1 MQTIKRAAVI
11 LLVLTLV
18 LSCFSPVIAVSAS
31 SETGPASTSP
41 AANPNT
47 SGGETSETTA
57 DGTTPTTA
65 VTEETEPTQAP
76 QETTPVIETTAPLVT
91 TVPTEA
97 TAPEENTEVTNVTE
111 VTEATEVYERETTT
125 LTGHLDSKDADISV
139 LLLDQMVAEGTVLN
153 VQEATLDN
161 ETMKTVMSKLNLQ
174 VLLDYLAFDMGVA
187 DTSVSGK
194 LSVTVTFPS
203 PSIRALDS
211 GSVYLAEIKSDGS
224 IHLVGNADTVVNN
237 DRKIEKISFT
247 TAGLSGSRFVILTA
261 DRPSLLG
268 FQTYPEYT
276 VRATYGRYPGIGDSQ
291 GGLTYHCW
299 SANGTP
305 SASKPAV
312 CLDSNRLFG
321 SGDNTFSYEIVNSVN
336 DNGDRSPTQ
345 SWKNLSQSKRELL
358 MLLCFYGLSDWS
370 PSSRFIEDIRSGNTF
385 AAMQLVAWEWINGVE
400 DGTYTSRYN
409 ETVQDIAGQLRSLCY
424 SNPDNIDCTTSY
436 VYIIWPNAQK
446 IYNGRYV
453 WGQALIACHTVNYKP
468 TTGSLKVNKAITGN
482 GSIANWR
489 MELYTSQSAANS
501 GTGFTAAAYTNSNGV
516 ATFADL
522 APGTYY
528 VREAPAERQDRVSA
542 TGWTLSTTVLSA
554 VVKSGDTVNAGTITN
569 LAPSGEITVAK
580 AVTSQNPAGKMDGW
594 VFQVATDSGFS
605 NIVKTITTDAS
616 GRGSTGKVLAPGTYY
631 VREAPLANQTRGDKG
646 NFQLDGSVVTVTIT
660 GSETVLANNGTGVTA
675 NNVELS
681 AITVKKAVTSASTT
695 GKLDG
700 WIFQIASDSGFANI
714 VKTLT
719 TDTSGF
725 ASTGI
730 TLSPGT
736 YYVREAPLANQ
747 TRSDKDNF
755 ILDSQSVVT
764 VTVQAGETKAA
775 LYTDSATAVNVEK
788 GMIRV
793 RKGVSGTD
801 ASAANLSGWL
811 FYVYDSGKEVVAQ
824 ITTGADGYGTSGR
837 LAPGQYTVQEAPMEE
852 QPREDKAMWS
862 QDAPA
867 VTVTV
872 TAGSTVDA
880 IQDSGYTAQN
890 QYGKRLSIQKTF
902 RCEEQTASQLSG
914 NAMYSLAGAEYN
926 IIVNGEVVETLVTNA
941 EGKATSA
948 KSYPIGTTGTLVEIT
963 APAGF
968 LLDSTPVEFTI
979 PASGDYVVEV
989 SDDPTF
995 DPVTQSFQKTDSQT
1009 GTAQGGATFAGAI
1022 FRWDYYDNTDWSG
1035 DPVRT
1040 WYFVTDENGA
1050 YAYRSE
1056 SLDSNSES
1064 SELYVDANG
1073 VPNLPL
1079 GSLKVTETAAPAG
1092 YDLMPVLYATI
1103 TQKSNGGIADFDW
1116 TEESLQN
1123 IVSSS
1128 EGITTAAEP
1137 QDKTTLGSLTIQK
1150 VDKGTGGAAPNEASF
1165 AGCEFTIYNRSAGP
1179 VKVGDH
1185 AVAQPGEV
1193 CYVLTVDETGAAS
1206 TGNIFPIGTYEVKE
1220 TKGNDFYQCNTEWS
1234 ETFTITGE
1242 EANPQVSVSCENE
1255 MLPATIRVQKV
1266 NPNDEALP
1274 GAKFLLE
1281 WSEDGTSWK
1290 PVTKSETILAGG
1302 CSSEGL
1308 DDSGCIT
1315 TDASGMAEFTGL
1327 SPMVQY
1333 RISEVATPNG
1343 YQLLKEP
1350 ILVDKLTLEQNYEA
1364 AYRVVDNYVFILPKT
1379 GASDFLYLPICIAI
1393 AFTGFFL
1400 VLASDKT
1407 KSMYKKGTTK

>member
-18 LSCFSPVIAVSAS
+18 LSCFSPVIAVSA
-31 SETGPASTSP
+31 ETGPASTSTV
-41 AANPNT
+41 ANLNV
-47 SGGETSETTA
+47 SGDATSETTA
-57 DGTTPTTA
+57 AGTTPSTA
-65 VTEETEPTQAP
+65 VTEETEPPQAP
-76 QETTPVIETTAPLVT
+76 TETIPVIETTAPVVT
-91 TVPTEA
+91 TVPTET

-111 VTEATEVYERETTT
+111 VTEATQSETNT
-125 LTGHLDSKDADISV
+125 LSGHLDSKDADISV
-139 LLLDQMVAEGTVLN
+139 LLLDQMVSEGTVLN

-161 ETMKTVMSKLNLQ
+161 ETMKTVMSKLNLL
-174 VLLDYLAFDMGVA
+174 VLLDYLAFDMDVA
-187 DTSVSGK
+187 DASVSGK
-194 LSVTVTFPS
+194 LSVTVTFPT

-211 GSVYLAEIKSDGS
+211 GSVYVAEIKSDGS

-237 DRKIEKISFT
+237 DRKIEKIIFT
-247 TAGLSGSRFVILTA
+247 TAGLSGSRFVILTS
-261 DRPSLLG
+261 DRPMLLG

-409 ETVQDIAGQLRSLCY
+409 DTVQDIAGQLRSLCY

-468 TTGSLKVNKAITGN
+468 TAGSLKVNKAISGN

-516 ATFADL
+516 ATFSDL
-522 APGTYY
+522 NPGTYY
-528 VREAPAERQDRVSA
+528 VREAPAERQDRVSV

-569 LAPSGEITVAK
+569 LAPSGEITVVK
-580 AVTSQNPAGKMDGW
+580 AVTSQNPAGKKDGW

-646 NFQLDGSVVTVTIT
+646 NFQLDGSVITVTIT
-660 GSETVLANNGTGVTA
+660 GSETVLANNGTGVSA

-681 AITVKKAVTSASTT
+681 AITVKKAVTSSSTT

-700 WIFQIASDSGFANI
+700 WVFQIASDSGFANI

-719 TDTSGF
+719 TDASGF

-736 YYVREAPLANQ
+736 YYVREAPLAHQ

-811 FYVYDSGKEVVAQ
+811 FYAYDSGKEVVAQ

-852 QPREDKAMWS
+852 QPRGDKAMWS
-862 QDAPA
+862 QDAPP

-926 IIVNGEVVETLVTNA
+926 IIVDDEVVETLVTNA

-948 KSYPIGTTGTLVEIT
+948 KSYPIGTSGTLVEIT

-995 DPVTQSFQKTDSQT
+995 DPATQSFQKTDSQT

-1050 YAYRSE
+1050 YAYRPE

-1079 GSLKVTETAAPAG
+1079 GSLKVTEITAPAG

-1116 TEESLQN
+1116 TDESLQN

-1137 QDKTTLGSLTIQK
+1137 QDKTTLGSLFIQK
-1150 VDKGTGGAAPNEASF
+1150 VDKGTGGATPNEASF

-1193 CYVLTVDETGAAS
+1193 CYVLTVDEIGAAS
-1206 TGNIFPIGTYEVKE
+1206 TENIFPIGTYEVKE

-1255 MLPATIRVQKV
+1255 MHPASIQVQKV

-1315 TDASGMAEFTGL
+1315 TDNSGMAEFTGL
-1327 SPMVQY
+1327 FPMVQY

-1350 ILVDKLTLEQNYEA
+1350 ILVEKLTPEQNYEA
-1364 AYRVVDNYVFILPKT
+1364 AYRVVDNYVFNLPKT
-1379 GASDFLYLPICIAI
+1379 GASDFLYLPICIAF

>member
-11 LLVLTLV
+11 FLVLTLV

-31 SETGPASTSP
+31 TETGPASTSTV
-41 AANPNT
+41 ANPNA

-57 DGTTPTTA
+57 AGTTPSTA

-76 QETTPVIETTAPLVT
+76 QETTPVIETT
-91 TVPTEA
+91 VPTET
-97 TAPEENTEVTNVTE
+97 TAPEENTEVTNVAE
-111 VTEATEVYERETTT
+111 VTEATEVSERETTT

-139 LLLDQMVAEGTVLN
+139 LLLDQLVAEGTVLN

-161 ETMKTVMSKLNLQ
+161 ETMKTVMSKLNLL
-174 VLLDYLAFDMGVA
+174 VLLDYLAFDMDVA
-187 DTSVSGK
+187 NDSVSGK
-194 LSVTVTFPS
+194 LSVTVTFPT

-224 IHLVGNADTVVNN
+224 IRLVGNADTVVNN
-237 DRKIEKISFT
+237 DRKIEKITFT
-247 TAGLSGSRFVILTA
+247 TAGLSGSRFVILTS

-409 ETVQDIAGQLRSLCY
+409 DTVQDIAGQLRSLCY

-468 TTGSLKVNKAITGN
+468 TTGSLKVNKAISGN

-516 ATFADL
+516 ATFSDL
-522 APGTYY
+522 NPGTYY
-528 VREAPAERQDRVSA
+528 VREAPAERQDRVGV

-569 LAPSGEITVAK
+569 LAPSGEITVVK

-594 VFQVATDSGFS
+594 VFQVATDSGFT

-616 GRGSTGKVLAPGTYY
+616 GKGSTGKVLA
-631 VREAPLANQTRGDKG
+631 
-646 NFQLDGSVVTVTIT
+646 
-660 GSETVLANNGTGVTA
+660 
-675 NNVELS
+675 
-681 AITVKKAVTSASTT
+681 
-695 GKLDG
+695 
-700 WIFQIASDSGFANI
+700 
-714 VKTLT
+714 
-719 TDTSGF
+719 
-725 ASTGI
+725 
-730 TLSPGT
+730 PGT

-801 ASAANLSGWL
+801 ASTANLSGWL

-837 LAPGQYTVQEAPMEE
+837 LAPGQYTVQEAPMED
-852 QPREDKAMWS
+852 QPRGDKAMWS
-862 QDAPA
+862 QDAPP

-872 TAGSTVDA
+872 TAGRTVDA

-902 RCEEQTASQLSG
+902 RCEEDTASQLSG
-914 NAMYSLAGAEYN
+914 NAMYALAGAKYN
-926 IIVNGEVVETLVTNA
+926 VIVGGEVVETLVTNA

-948 KSYPIGTTGTLVEIT
+948 KSYPIGTSGTLVEIT

-995 DPVTQSFQKTDSQT
+995 DPATQSFQKTDSQT

-1035 DPVRT
+1035 DPLRT

-1050 YAYRSE
+1050 YAYRPE
-1056 SLDSNSES
+1056 SLDSDSDN

-1092 YDLMPVLYATI
+1092 YDRMPVLYATI
-1103 TQKSNGGIADFDW
+1103 TQMSNGGIADFDW

-1150 VDKGTGGAAPNEASF
+1150 VDKGTGGAAPNGASF

-1206 TGNIFPIGTYEVKE
+1206 TENIFPIGTYEVKE

-1242 EANPQVSVSCENE
+1242 DANPQVSVSCENE

-1302 CSSEGL
+1302 CSSESL

-1315 TDASGMAEFTGL
+1315 TDNSGMAEFTGL
-1327 SPMVQY
+1327 SPMVRY

-1350 ILVDKLTLEQNYEA
+1350 ILVDKLTPEQNYEA
-1364 AYRVVDNYVFILPKT
+1364 AYRVVDNYVFNLPKT
-1379 GASDFLYLPICIAI
+1379 GASDFPYLPICIAI

>member
-18 LSCFSPVIAVSAS
+18 LSCFSPVIAVSA
-31 SETGPASTSP
+31 ETGPASTSTV
-41 AANPNT
+41 ANLNA

-65 VTEETEPTQAP
+65 VTEETKPTQAP
-76 QETTPVIETTAPLVT
+76 TETTPVTET
-91 TVPTEA
+91 TVPTET
-97 TAPEENTEVTNVTE
+97 TAPQESTEVTDVTE
-111 VTEATEVYERETTT
+111 VTEATQSETNT
-125 LTGHLDSKDADISV
+125 LSGHLDSKDADISV

-161 ETMKTVMSKLNLQ
+161 ETMKTVMSKLNLL
-174 VLLDYLAFDMGVA
+174 VLLDYLAFDMHVA
-187 DTSVSGK
+187 DASVSGK
-194 LSVTVTFPS
+194 LSVTVTFPT

-224 IHLVGNADTVVNN
+224 IRLVGNVDTVVNN

-409 ETVQDIAGQLRSLCY
+409 DTVQDIAGQLRSLCY

-468 TTGSLKVNKAITGN
+468 TTGSLTVTKAISGN

-489 MELYTSQSAANS
+489 MELYISQSAANS

-516 ATFADL
+516 ATFSDL
-522 APGTYY
+522 NPGTYY
-528 VREAPAERQDRVSA
+528 VREAPAERQDRVSV

-569 LAPSGEITVAK
+569 LAPSGEITVVK
-580 AVTSQNPAGKMDGW
+580 AVTSQKPAGKMDGW

-631 VREAPLANQTRGDKG
+631 VREAPLANQSRGDKG

-700 WIFQIASDSGFANI
+700 WVFQIASDSGFSNI

-719 TDTSGF
+719 TDASGF

-793 RKGVSGTD
+793 RKGVSGTE
-801 ASAANLSGWL
+801 ASAATLSGWL
-811 FYVYDSGKEVVAQ
+811 FYAQLNMADSGSVPQEKEKPKTLDEIIAQ
-824 ITTGADGYGTSGR
+824 A
-837 LAPGQYTVQEAPMEE
+837 
-852 QPREDKAMWS
+852 
-862 QDAPA
+862 
-867 VTVTV
+867 
-872 TAGSTVDA
+872 
-880 IQDSGYTAQN
+880 
-890 QYGKRLSIQKTF
+890 
-902 RCEEQTASQLSG
+902 
-914 NAMYSLAGAEYN
+914 
-926 IIVNGEVVETLVTNA
+926 
-941 EGKATSA
+941 
-948 KSYPIGTTGTLVEIT
+948 
-963 APAGF
+963 
-968 LLDSTPVEFTI
+968 
-979 PASGDYVVEV
+979 
-989 SDDPTF
+989 
-995 DPVTQSFQKTDSQT
+995 
-1009 GTAQGGATFAGAI
+1009 
-1022 FRWDYYDNTDWSG
+1022 
-1035 DPVRT
+1035 
-1040 WYFVTDENGA
+1040 
-1050 YAYRSE
+1050 
-1056 SLDSNSES
+1056 
-1064 SELYVDANG
+1064 
-1073 VPNLPL
+1073 
-1079 GSLKVTETAAPAG
+1079 TAA
-1092 YDLMPVLYATI
+1092 
-1103 TQKSNGGIADFDW
+1103 
-1116 TEESLQN
+1116 
-1123 IVSSS
+1123 
-1128 EGITTAAEP
+1128 AAQE
-1137 QDKTTLGSLTIQK
+1137 
-1150 VDKGTGGAAPNEASF
+1150 N
-1165 AGCEFTIYNRSAGP
+1165 
-1179 VKVGDH
+1179 
-1185 AVAQPGEV
+1185 AQRR
-1193 CYVLTVDETGAAS
+1193 
-1206 TGNIFPIGTYEVKE
+1206 
-1220 TKGNDFYQCNTEWS
+1220 Q
-1234 ETFTITGE
+1234 
-1242 EANPQVSVSCENE
+1242 NPQV
-1255 MLPATIRVQKV
+1255 R
-1266 NPNDEALP
+1266 
-1274 GAKFLLE
+1274 
-1281 WSEDGTSWK
+1281 
-1290 PVTKSETILAGG
+1290 
-1302 CSSEGL
+1302 
-1308 DDSGCIT
+1308 
-1315 TDASGMAEFTGL
+1315 
-1327 SPMVQY
+1327 
-1333 RISEVATPNG
+1333 
-1343 YQLLKEP
+1343 KEP
-1350 ILVDKLTLEQNYEA
+1350 E
-1364 AYRVVDNYVFILPKT
+1364 R
-1379 GASDFLYLPICIAI
+1379 
-1393 AFTGFFL
+1393 
-1400 VLASDKT
+1400 
-1407 KSMYKKGTTK
+1407 

>member
-11 LLVLTLV
+11 FLVLTLV
-18 LSCFSPVIAVSAS
+18 LSCFSPVIAVSA
-31 SETGPASTSP
+31 ETGPASTSTV
-41 AANPNT
+41 ANLNV
-47 SGGETSETTA
+47 SGDATSETTA
-57 DGTTPTTA
+57 EGTTPTTA

-76 QETTPVIETTAPLVT
+76 QETIPVIETTAPVVT
-91 TVPTEA
+91 TVPTET

-111 VTEATEVYERETTT
+111 VTEATQSETNT
-125 LTGHLDSKDADISV
+125 LSGHLDSKDADISV

-161 ETMKTVMSKLNLQ
+161 ETMKTVMSKLNLL
-174 VLLDYLAFDMGVA
+174 VLLDYLAFDMDVA
-187 DTSVSGK
+187 DASVSGK
-194 LSVTVTFPS
+194 LSVTVTFPT

-211 GSVYLAEIKSDGS
+211 GSVYVAEIKSDGS
-224 IHLVGNADTVVNN
+224 IRLVGNADTVVNN
-237 DRKIEKISFT
+237 DRKIEKITFT
-247 TAGLSGSRFVILTA
+247 TAGLSSSRFVILTS

-358 MLLCFYGLSDWS
+358 MLLCFYGLEDWS
-370 PSSRFIEDIRSGNTF
+370 PSSRFLNDIRGGNTF

-409 ETVQDIAGQLRSLCY
+409 DTVQDIAGQLRSLCY

-468 TTGSLKVNKAITGN
+468 TTGSLKVTKAITGN

-516 ATFADL
+516 ATFSDL
-522 APGTYY
+522 NPGTYY
-528 VREAPAERQDRVSA
+528 VREAPAERQDRVSV

-580 AVTSQNPAGKMDGW
+580 AVTSQKPAGKMDGW

-616 GRGSTGKVLAPGTYY
+616 GRGSTGKVLAPSTYY

-646 NFQLDGSVVTVTIT
+646 NFQLDGSVIPVTIT
-660 GSETVLANNGTGVTA
+660 GSETVLANNGTGATA

-700 WIFQIASDSGFANI
+700 WVFQIASDSGFANI

-719 TDTSGF
+719 TDASGF

-793 RKGVSGTD
+793 RKAVSGTD

-811 FYVYDSGKEVVAQ
+811 FYVYDSEKEVVAQ

-837 LAPGQYTVQEAPMEE
+837 LAPGQYTVQEAPMED
-852 QPREDKAMWS
+852 QPRGDKAMWS
-862 QDAPA
+862 QDAPP

-880 IQDSGYTAQN
+880 SQDSGYTAQN

-926 IIVNGEVVETLVTNA
+926 IIVDGEVVETLVTNA

-948 KSYPIGTTGTLVEIT
+948 KSFPIGTTGTLVEIT
-963 APAGF
+963 APEGF

-995 DPVTQSFQKTDSQT
+995 DPATQSFQKTDSQT

-1050 YAYRSE
+1050 YAYRPE

-1128 EGITTAAEP
+1128 DEITTAAGP

-1150 VDKGTGGAAPNEASF
+1150 GDKGTGGAAPNEASF

-1206 TGNIFPIGTYEVKE
+1206 TENIFPIGTYEVKE

-1242 EANPQVSVSCENE
+1242 EENPQVSVSCENE
-1255 MLPATIRVQKV
+1255 MHPASIQVQKV

-1302 CSSEGL
+1302 CSSESL

-1327 SPMVQY
+1327 SPMVRY

-1350 ILVDKLTLEQNYEA
+1350 ILVDKLTPEQNYEA
-1364 AYRVVDNYVFILPKT
+1364 AYRVVDNYVFNLPKT
-1379 GASDFLYLPICIAI
+1379 GASDLLYLPICIAI

>member
-11 LLVLTLV
+11 FLVLTLV

-31 SETGPASTSP
+31 TETGPASTSTV
-41 AANPNT
+41 ANPNA

-57 DGTTPTTA
+57 AGTTPSTA

-76 QETTPVIETTAPLVT
+76 QETTPVIETT
-91 TVPTEA
+91 VPTET
-97 TAPEENTEVTNVTE
+97 TAPEENTEVTNVAE
-111 VTEATEVYERETTT
+111 VTEATEVSERETTT

-139 LLLDQMVAEGTVLN
+139 LLLDQLVAEGTVLN

-161 ETMKTVMSKLNLQ
+161 ETMKTVMSKLNLL
-174 VLLDYLAFDMGVA
+174 VLLDYLAFDMDVA
-187 DTSVSGK
+187 NDSVSGK
-194 LSVTVTFPS
+194 LSVTVTFPT

-224 IHLVGNADTVVNN
+224 IRLVGNADTVVNN
-237 DRKIEKISFT
+237 DRKIEKITFT
-247 TAGLSGSRFVILTA
+247 TAGLSGSRFVILTS

-409 ETVQDIAGQLRSLCY
+409 DTVQDIAGQLRSLCY

-468 TTGSLKVNKAITGN
+468 TTGSLKVNKAISGN

-516 ATFADL
+516 ATFSDL
-522 APGTYY
+522 NPGTYY
-528 VREAPAERQDRVSA
+528 VREAPAERQDRVGV

-569 LAPSGEITVAK
+569 LAPSGEITVVK

-594 VFQVATDSGFS
+594 VFQVATDSGFT

-616 GRGSTGKVLAPGTYY
+616 GKGSTGKVLA
-631 VREAPLANQTRGDKG
+631 
-646 NFQLDGSVVTVTIT
+646 
-660 GSETVLANNGTGVTA
+660 
-675 NNVELS
+675 
-681 AITVKKAVTSASTT
+681 
-695 GKLDG
+695 
-700 WIFQIASDSGFANI
+700 
-714 VKTLT
+714 
-719 TDTSGF
+719 
-725 ASTGI
+725 
-730 TLSPGT
+730 PGT

-801 ASAANLSGWL
+801 ASTANLSGWL

-837 LAPGQYTVQEAPMEE
+837 LAPGQYTVQEAPMED
-852 QPREDKAMWS
+852 QPRGDKAMWS
-862 QDAPA
+862 QDAPP

-872 TAGSTVDA
+872 TAGRTVDA

-902 RCEEQTASQLSG
+902 RCEEDTASQLSG
-914 NAMYSLAGAEYN
+914 NAMYALAGAKYN
-926 IIVNGEVVETLVTNA
+926 VIVGGEVVETLVTNA

-948 KSYPIGTTGTLVEIT
+948 KSYPIGTSGTLVEIT

-995 DPVTQSFQKTDSQT
+995 DPATQSFQKTDSQT

-1035 DPVRT
+1035 DPLRT

-1050 YAYRSE
+1050 YAYRPE
-1056 SLDSNSES
+1056 SLDSDSDN

-1092 YDLMPVLYATI
+1092 YDRMPVLYATI
-1103 TQKSNGGIADFDW
+1103 TQMSNGGIADFDW

-1150 VDKGTGGAAPNEASF
+1150 VDKGTGGAAPNGASF

-1206 TGNIFPIGTYEVKE
+1206 TENIFPIGTYEVKE

-1242 EANPQVSVSCENE
+1242 DANPQVSVSCENE

-1302 CSSEGL
+1302 CSSESL

-1315 TDASGMAEFTGL
+1315 TDDSGTAEFTGL
-1327 SPMVQY
+1327 SPMVRY

-1350 ILVDKLTLEQNYEA
+1350 ILVDKLTPEQNYEA
-1364 AYRVVDNYVFILPKT
+1364 AYRVVDNYVFNLPKT
-1379 GASDFLYLPICIAI
+1379 GASDFLYLPICIAF

-1407 KSMYKKGTTK
+1407 KSMHKKGTTK

>member
-11 LLVLTLV
+11 FLVLTLV
-18 LSCFSPVIAVSAS
+18 LSCFSPVIAVSAF
-31 SETGPASTSP
+31 SETGPASTSTV
-41 AANPNT
+41 ANLNV
-47 SGGETSETTA
+47 SGDATSETTA
-57 DGTTPTTA
+57 AGTTPTTA
-65 VTEETEPTQAP
+65 VTEETEPP
-76 QETTPVIETTAPLVT
+76 QVPTETTPVTET
-91 TVPTEA
+91 TVPTET
-97 TAPEENTEVTNVTE
+97 TAPQESTEVTDVTE
-111 VTEATEVYERETTT
+111 VTEATEVSERETTT
-125 LTGHLDSKDADISV
+125 LTGHLDSMDADISV

-153 VQEATLDN
+153 VQEETLDN
-161 ETMKTVMSKLNLQ
+161 ETMKTVMSKLNLL
-174 VLLDYLAFDMGVA
+174 VLLDYLAFDMDVA
-187 DTSVSGK
+187 DASVSGK
-194 LSVTVTFPS
+194 LSVTVTFPA

-211 GSVYLAEIKSDGS
+211 GSVYLAEIKNDGS
-224 IHLVGNADTVVNN
+224 IRLVGNADTVVNN
-237 DRKIEKISFT
+237 DRKIEKITFT
-247 TAGLSGSRFVILTA
+247 TAGLSSSRFVILTS
-261 DRPSLLG
+261 DRPMLLG

-305 SASKPAV
+305 CASKPAV

-336 DNGDRSPTQ
+336 DNGDRSSTQ

-370 PSSRFIEDIRSGNTF
+370 PSSRFIEDIRGGNTF

-409 ETVQDIAGQLRSLCY
+409 DTVQDIAGQLRSLCY

-468 TTGSLKVNKAITGN
+468 TTGSLKVNKAITSN

-516 ATFADL
+516 ATFSDL
-522 APGTYY
+522 NPGTYY
-528 VREAPAERQDRVSA
+528 VREAPAERQDRVSV

-569 LAPSGEITVAK
+569 LAPSSEITVVK
-580 AVTSQNPAGKMDGW
+580 AVTSQNPAGKLDGW

-616 GRGSTGKVLAPGTYY
+616 GKGSTGKVLAPGTYY
-631 VREAPLANQTRGDKG
+631 
-646 NFQLDGSVVTVTIT
+646 I
-660 GSETVLANNGTGVTA
+660 
-675 NNVELS
+675 
-681 AITVKKAVTSASTT
+681 
-695 GKLDG
+695 
-700 WIFQIASDSGFANI
+700 
-714 VKTLT
+714 
-719 TDTSGF
+719 
-725 ASTGI
+725 
-730 TLSPGT
+730 
-736 YYVREAPLANQ
+736 REAPLANQ

-775 LYTDSATAVNVEK
+775 LYTDSTTAVNVEK

-811 FYVYDSGKEVVAQ
+811 FNVYSSNELVAQ

-837 LAPGQYTVQEAPMEE
+837 LAPGQYTVQEAPMED
-852 QPREDKAMWS
+852 QPRGDKAMWS

-872 TAGSTVDA
+872 TAGNTVDA

-902 RCEEQTASQLSG
+902 RCEEETASQLSG

-926 IIVNGEVVETLVTNA
+926 VIVDGEVVETLVTNA

-948 KSYPIGTTGTLVEIT
+948 KSYPIGTSGTLVEIT
-963 APAGF
+963 APEGF

-995 DPVTQSFQKTDSQT
+995 DPATQSFQKTDSQT

-1050 YAYRSE
+1050 YAYRPE

-1079 GSLKVTETAAPAG
+1079 GSLKVTETSAPAG

-1137 QDKTTLGSLTIQK
+1137 QDETTLGSLTIQK

-1193 CYVLTVDETGAAS
+1193 CYVLIVDETGAAS

-1234 ETFTITGE
+1234 ETFTITGAE
-1242 EANPQVSVSCENE
+1242 ENPRVAVSCENE
-1255 MLPATIRVQKV
+1255 LLPATIRVQKV

-1290 PVTKSETILAGG
+1290 SVTKSETILAGG

-1315 TDASGMAEFTGL
+1315 TDDSGMAVFTGL

-1350 ILVDKLTLEQNYEA
+1350 ILVDKLTPEQNYEA
-1364 AYRVVDNYVFILPKT
+1364 AYRVVDNYVFNLPKT
-1379 GASDFLYLPICIAI
+1379 GASDLLYLPICIAI

>member
-11 LLVLTLV
+11 FLVLTLV

-31 SETGPASTSP
+31 TETGPASTSTV
-41 AANPNT
+41 ANPNA

-57 DGTTPTTA
+57 AGTTPSTA

-76 QETTPVIETTAPLVT
+76 QETTPVIETT
-91 TVPTEA
+91 VPTET
-97 TAPEENTEVTNVTE
+97 TAPEENTEVTNVAE
-111 VTEATEVYERETTT
+111 VTEATEVSERETTT

-139 LLLDQMVAEGTVLN
+139 LLLDQLVAEGTVLN

-161 ETMKTVMSKLNLQ
+161 ETMKTVMSKLNLL
-174 VLLDYLAFDMGVA
+174 VLLDYLAFDMDVA
-187 DTSVSGK
+187 NDSVSGK
-194 LSVTVTFPS
+194 LSVTVTFPT

-224 IHLVGNADTVVNN
+224 IRLVGNADTVVNN
-237 DRKIEKISFT
+237 DRKIEKITFT
-247 TAGLSGSRFVILTA
+247 TAGLSGSRFVILTS

-409 ETVQDIAGQLRSLCY
+409 DTVQDIAGQLRSLCY

-468 TTGSLKVNKAITGN
+468 TTGSLKVNKAISGN

-516 ATFADL
+516 ATFSDL
-522 APGTYY
+522 NPGTYY
-528 VREAPAERQDRVSA
+528 VREAPAERQDRVGV

-569 LAPSGEITVAK
+569 LAPSGEITVVK

-594 VFQVATDSGFS
+594 VFQVATDSGFT

-616 GRGSTGKVLAPGTYY
+616 GKGSTGKVLA
-631 VREAPLANQTRGDKG
+631 
-646 NFQLDGSVVTVTIT
+646 
-660 GSETVLANNGTGVTA
+660 
-675 NNVELS
+675 
-681 AITVKKAVTSASTT
+681 
-695 GKLDG
+695 
-700 WIFQIASDSGFANI
+700 
-714 VKTLT
+714 
-719 TDTSGF
+719 
-725 ASTGI
+725 
-730 TLSPGT
+730 PGT

-801 ASAANLSGWL
+801 ASTANLSGWL

-837 LAPGQYTVQEAPMEE
+837 LAPGQYTVQEAPMED
-852 QPREDKAMWS
+852 QPRGDKAMWS
-862 QDAPA
+862 QDAPP

-872 TAGSTVDA
+872 TAGRTVDA

-902 RCEEQTASQLSG
+902 RCEEDTASQLSG
-914 NAMYSLAGAEYN
+914 NAMYALAGAKYN
-926 IIVNGEVVETLVTNA
+926 VIVGGEVVETLVTNA

-948 KSYPIGTTGTLVEIT
+948 KSYPIGTSGTLVEIT

-995 DPVTQSFQKTDSQT
+995 DPATQSFQKTDSQT

-1035 DPVRT
+1035 DPLRT

-1050 YAYRSE
+1050 YAYRPE
-1056 SLDSNSES
+1056 SLDSDSDN

-1092 YDLMPVLYATI
+1092 YDRMPVLYATI
-1103 TQKSNGGIADFDW
+1103 TQMSNGGIADFDW

-1150 VDKGTGGAAPNEASF
+1150 VDKGTGGAAPNGASF

-1206 TGNIFPIGTYEVKE
+1206 TENIFPIGTYEVKE

-1242 EANPQVSVSCENE
+1242 DANPQVSVSCENE

-1302 CSSEGL
+1302 CSSESL

-1315 TDASGMAEFTGL
+1315 TDNSGMAEFTGL
-1327 SPMVQY
+1327 SPMVRY

-1350 ILVDKLTLEQNYEA
+1350 ILVDKLTPEQNYEA
-1364 AYRVVDNYVFILPKT
+1364 AYRVVDNYVFNLPKT
-1379 GASDFLYLPICIAI
+1379 GASDFLYLPICIAF

-1407 KSMYKKGTTK
+1407 KSMHKKGTTK

>member
-1 MQTIKRAAVI
+1 MQTIKRTAAI
-11 LLVLTLV
+11 FFVLMLV
-18 LSCFSPVIAVSAS
+18 LSCFTPVLTVSATES
-31 SETGPASTSP
+31 PGSTPAQTAATSP
-41 AANPNT
+41 GENEPPPETVTEAAEESTEPPP
-47 SGGETSETTA
+47 ETTA
-57 DGTTPTTA
+57 ATEQTIPPTVETTSP
-65 VTEETEPTQAP
+65 TEETLPPRQMVSALASFLESRDASISITFSDGFQVEAETQLPVTDAELA
-76 QETTPVIETTAPLVT
+76 QDALTACMETSGFLNILDYCILNLDIPDADWNGVSFEMKVYFNSSSFRALNGNCVSVVRILPDGTMERL
-91 TVPTEA
+91 
-97 TAPEENTEVTNVTE
+97 EVTPMVEEKALKEMSFAVTDFSQGTKFAILSSDFPSIL
-111 VTEATEVYERETTT
+111 VAHSIWGVYAVQ
-125 LTGHLDSKDADISV
+125 GYNYISV
-139 LLLDQMVAEGTVLN
+139 GSASRLHDITYHYV
-153 VQEATLDN
+153 D
-161 ETMKTVMSKLNLQ
+161 
-174 VLLDYLAFDMGVA
+174 
-187 DTSVSGK
+187 
-194 LSVTVTFPS
+194 S
-203 PSIRALDS
+203 PSTPGYCLEPHKSFGYATGGGAS
-211 GSVYLAEIKSDGS
+211 SSTVSVYSWGS
-224 IHLVGNADTVVNN
+224 KHGDDVWSNLSENQRKAIALIAMLGLNQNTFDWGSHSSSGTSILNPVNPNQCAFAAAQIMVWEVVGGWRSFPDPSYCSNSRVIDNFDRGNVRSAYNTLN
-237 DRKIEKISFT
+237 DKIRDWMNT
-247 TAGLSGSRFVILTA
+247 TSGSRLSV
-261 DRPSLLG
+261 
-268 FQTYPEYT
+268 E
-276 VRATYGRYPGIGDSQ
+276 DSQ
-291 GGLTYHCW
+291 YKVSWVTSSDQVVLTVSNFAYETI
-299 SANGTP
+299 TP
-305 SASKPAV
+305 P
-312 CLDSNRLFG
+312 
-321 SGDNTFSYEIVNSVN
+321 
-336 DNGDRSPTQ
+336 
-345 SWKNLSQSKRELL
+345 
-358 MLLCFYGLSDWS
+358 
-370 PSSRFIEDIRSGNTF
+370 
-385 AAMQLVAWEWINGVE
+385 
-400 DGTYTSRYN
+400 
-409 ETVQDIAGQLRSLCY
+409 
-424 SNPDNIDCTTSY
+424 
-436 VYIIWPNAQK
+436 
-446 IYNGRYV
+446 
-453 WGQALIACHTVNYKP
+453 
-468 TTGSLKVNKAITGN
+468 TGN
-482 GSIANWR
+482 ISVTKNV
-489 MELYTSQSAANS
+489 S
-501 GTGFTAAAYTNSNGV
+501 GTGSVQNWKFELYGSRANAEAGTGALMSAYTNSRGI
-516 ATFADL
+516 ATFSDIAN
-522 APGTYY
+522 GTYY
-528 VREAPAERQDRVSA
+528 VREAPASRQDRVST
-542 TGWTLSTTVLSA
+542 TGWTLSSNVLQ
-554 VVKSGDTVNAGTITN
+554 GTVNGNTISVGSVTNTSPAG
-569 LAPSGEITVAK
+569 AITVKK
-580 AVTSQNPAGKMDGW
+580 AVTSANPSGKLNGW
-594 VFQVATDSGFS
+594 IFQVSKNSNFS
-605 NIVKTITTDAS
+605 SIAATITTNAS
-616 GRGSTGKVLAPGTYY
+616 GEGTTGNVLSPGTYY
-631 VREAPLANQTRGDKG
+631 VREAPLANQTRSDKA
-646 NFQLDGSVVTVTIT
+646 NYQLSSNVVTVSIT

-675 NNVELS
+675 TNVELS
-681 AITVKKAVTSASTT
+681 AITVQKAVTSASTT

-700 WIFQIASDSGFANI
+700 WVFQIASDSGFANI

-719 TDTSGF
+719 TDASGF
-725 ASTGI
+725 ASTGL

-837 LAPGQYTVQEAPMEE
+837 LAPGQYTVQEAPMED
-852 QPREDKAMWS
+852 QPRGDKAMWS

-902 RCEEQTASQLSG
+902 RCEEDTASQLSG

-926 IIVNGEVVETLVTNA
+926 VIVDGEVVETLVTNA

-948 KSYPIGTTGTLVEIT
+948 KSYPIGTSGTLVEIT

-995 DPVTQSFQKTDSQT
+995 DPATQSFQKTDSQT

-1050 YAYRSE
+1050 YAYRPE

-1150 VDKGTGGAAPNEASF
+1150 VDKGTGGAAPNGADF

-1255 MLPATIRVQKV
+1255 MLPAAIRVQKV

-1308 DDSGCIT
+1308 DDSGCLT
-1315 TDASGMAEFTGL
+1315 TDDSGMAIFSGL
-1327 SPMVQY
+1327 SPMVRY

-1350 ILVDKLTLEQNYEA
+1350 ILVDKLTPEENYEA
-1364 AYRVVDNYVFILPKT
+1364 AYRVVDNYVFNLPKT
-1379 GASDFLYLPICIAI
+1379 GASDLLYLPICIAF

-1400 VLASDKT
+1400 ALASDKT

>member
-1 MQTIKRAAVI
+1 MQTIKRTAAI
-11 LLVLTLV
+11 FLVLMLV
-18 LSCFSPVIAVSAS
+18 LSCFSPVLTASAS
-31 SETGPASTSP
+31 EPPGSAPAQTAATSPGADDPPPETATEANAETTGPP
-41 AANPNT
+41 
-47 SGGETSETTA
+47 SETTA
-57 DGTTPTTA
+57 ATEQTVPPTA
-65 VTEETEPTQAP
+65 
-76 QETTPVIETTAPLVT
+76 ETTAPTEETLPPRQMVSTLASFLESRDASVSITFSDGFQVEAGTQLDVT
-91 TVPTEA
+91 AAELDNNAMTACMETAGFLNILDYCVLNLDIPDADWEGTSFEMKVYFNSSAFRALNGNCVSVVRILPDGTMERLEA
-97 TAPEENTEVTNVTE
+97 TPLVEEKALKEVSFPVTDFSQGTKFAILSSDFPSIL
-111 VTEATEVYERETTT
+111 VAHSIWGVYAVQ
-125 LTGHLDSKDADISV
+125 GYNYISV
-139 LLLDQMVAEGTVLN
+139 GSASRLHDITYHYV
-153 VQEATLDN
+153 D
-161 ETMKTVMSKLNLQ
+161 
-174 VLLDYLAFDMGVA
+174 
-187 DTSVSGK
+187 
-194 LSVTVTFPS
+194 S
-203 PSIRALDS
+203 PSTPGYCLEPHKSFGYATGGGAS
-211 GSVYLAEIKSDGS
+211 SSTVSVYSWGSKHGDDVWSDLSENQRKAIALIAMLGLNQNTFDWGS
-224 IHLVGNADTVVNN
+224 HSSSGTSILNPVNPNQCAFAAAQIMVWEVVGGWRSFPDPSYCSNSRVIDNFDRGNVRSAYNTLN
-237 DRKIEKISFT
+237 DKIRDWMNT
-247 TAGLSGSRFVILTA
+247 TSGSRLSVENSQYKVSWVTSSDQVVLT
-261 DRPSLLG
+261 
-268 FQTYPEYT
+268 
-276 VRATYGRYPGIGDSQ
+276 V
-291 GGLTYHCW
+291 
-299 SANGTP
+299 
-305 SASKPAV
+305 
-312 CLDSNRLFG
+312 
-321 SGDNTFSYEIVNSVN
+321 
-336 DNGDRSPTQ
+336 
-345 SWKNLSQSKRELL
+345 
-358 MLLCFYGLSDWS
+358 
-370 PSSRFIEDIRSGNTF
+370 SSF
-385 AAMQLVAWEWINGVE
+385 A
-400 DGTYTSRYN
+400 Y
-409 ETVQDIAGQLRSLCY
+409 ETVT
-424 SNPDNIDCTTSY
+424 P
-436 VYIIWPNAQK
+436 P
-446 IYNGRYV
+446 
-453 WGQALIACHTVNYKP
+453 
-468 TTGSLKVNKAITGN
+468 TGN
-482 GSIANWR
+482 ISVTKNV
-489 MELYTSQSAANS
+489 S
-501 GTGFTAAAYTNSNGV
+501 GTGSVQNWKFELYSSRANATAGTNPLMSAYTNSRGI
-516 ATFADL
+516 ATFSNVTN
-522 APGTYY
+522 GTYY
-528 VREAPAERQDRVSA
+528 VREAPASRQDRVST
-542 TGWTLSTTVLSA
+542 TGWTLSSNVLQ
-554 VVKSGDTVNAGTITN
+554 GTVNGNTISVGSVTNSAPAG
-569 LAPSGEITVAK
+569 AITVKK
-580 AVTSQNPAGKMDGW
+580 AVTSANPSGKLSGW
-594 VFQVATDSGFS
+594 IFQVSKSSSFS
-605 NIVKTITTDAS
+605 SIAATITTNAS
-616 GRGSTGKVLAPGTYY
+616 GEGTTGNVLAPGTYY
-631 VREAPLANQTRGDKG
+631 VREAPLANQTRSDKA
-646 NFQLDGSVVTVTIT
+646 NYQLSSNVVTVTIT

-675 NNVELS
+675 TNVELS
-681 AITVKKAVTSASTT
+681 AITVQKAVTSASTS

-700 WIFQIASDSGFANI
+700 WVFQIARDSGFANI

-719 TDTSGF
+719 TDNTGF
-725 ASTGI
+725 ATTGI
-730 TLSPGT
+730 NLNPGT
-736 YYVREAPLANQ
+736 YYVREAPMANQ

-837 LAPGQYTVQEAPMEE
+837 LAPGQYTVQEAPMED
-852 QPREDKAMWS
+852 QPRGDKAMWS
-862 QDAPA
+862 QDAPP

-902 RCEEQTASQLSG
+902 RCAEETASQLSG

-926 IIVNGEVVETLVTNA
+926 VIVDGEVVETLVTNA

-948 KSYPIGTTGTLVEIT
+948 KSYPIGTSGTLVEIT

-968 LLDSTPVEFTI
+968 LLDSTLVEFTI

-995 DPVTQSFQKTDSQT
+995 DPATQSFQKTDSQT
-1009 GTAQGGATFAGAI
+1009 GTAQGGAAFAGAI

-1050 YAYRSE
+1050 YAYRPE

-1092 YDLMPVLYATI
+1092 YNLMPVLYATI

-1137 QDKTTLGSLTIQK
+1137 QDETTLGSLTIQK
-1150 VDKGTGGAAPNEASF
+1150 VDKGTGGAAPNGASF
-1165 AGCEFTIYNRSAGP
+1165 AGCEFTFYNRSAGP

-1206 TGNIFPIGTYEVKE
+1206 TENIFPIGTYEVKE
-1220 TKGNDFYQCNTEWS
+1220 TKGNEFYQCNTEWS

-1290 PVTKSETILAGG
+1290 PVTKSEIILAGG

-1308 DDSGCIT
+1308 DDSGCLT
-1315 TDASGMAEFTGL
+1315 TDDSGMAIFSGL
-1327 SPMVQY
+1327 SPMVRY

-1350 ILVDKLTLEQNYEA
+1350 ILVDKLTPEENYEA
-1364 AYRVVDNYVFILPKT
+1364 AYRVVDNYVFNLPKT
-1379 GASDFLYLPICIAI
+1379 GASDLLYLPICIAF

>member
-31 SETGPASTSP
+31 SETGPASTSTV
-41 AANPNT
+41 ANPNA

-57 DGTTPTTA
+57 AGTTPSTA
-65 VTEETEPTQAP
+65 VTEETEPTQAS
-76 QETTPVIETTAPLVT
+76 QETTPVIETT
-91 TVPTEA
+91 VPTET

-111 VTEATEVYERETTT
+111 VTEATEVSERETTT

-161 ETMKTVMSKLNLQ
+161 ETMKTVMSKVNLQ

-224 IHLVGNADTVVNN
+224 IRLVGNADTVVNN

-247 TAGLSGSRFVILTA
+247 TAGLSGSRFIILTS

-409 ETVQDIAGQLRSLCY
+409 DTVQDIAGQLRSLCY

-468 TTGSLKVNKAITGN
+468 TTGSLKVNKAISGN

-516 ATFADL
+516 ATFSDL
-522 APGTYY
+522 NPGTYY
-528 VREAPAERQDRVSA
+528 VREAPAERQDRVSI

-569 LAPSGEITVAK
+569 LAPSSEITVVK

-616 GRGSTGKVLAPGTYY
+616 GKGSTGKVLA
-631 VREAPLANQTRGDKG
+631 
-646 NFQLDGSVVTVTIT
+646 
-660 GSETVLANNGTGVTA
+660 
-675 NNVELS
+675 
-681 AITVKKAVTSASTT
+681 
-695 GKLDG
+695 
-700 WIFQIASDSGFANI
+700 
-714 VKTLT
+714 
-719 TDTSGF
+719 
-725 ASTGI
+725 
-730 TLSPGT
+730 PGT

-775 LYTDSATAVNVEK
+775 LYTASATAVNVEK

-793 RKGVSGTD
+793 RKGVSGAD

-811 FYVYDSGKEVVAQ
+811 FNVYSGNELVAQ
-824 ITTGADGYGTSGR
+824 ITTGVYGYGTSGR
-837 LAPGQYTVQEAPMEE
+837 LVPGQYTVQEAPMED
-852 QPREDKAMWS
+852 QPRGDKAMWS

-926 IIVNGEVVETLVTNA
+926 IIVDGEVVETLVTNA
-941 EGKATSA
+941 EGKATST

-963 APAGF
+963 APEGF

-995 DPVTQSFQKTDSQT
+995 DPATQSFRKTDAQT

-1040 WYFVTDENGA
+1040 WYFVTGENGS
-1050 YAYRSE
+1050 YAYRPE

-1079 GSLKVTETAAPAG
+1079 GSLKVTETTAPAG

-1116 TEESLQN
+1116 TDESLQN

-1137 QDKTTLGSLTIQK
+1137 QDETTLGSLTIQK

-1206 TGNIFPIGTYEVKE
+1206 TGNIIPVGTYEVKE
-1220 TKGNDFYQCNTEWS
+1220 TKGNEFYQCNTEWS

-1315 TDASGMAEFTGL
+1315 TDDSGTAEFTGL
-1327 SPMVQY
+1327 SPMVRY

-1350 ILVDKLTLEQNYEA
+1350 ILVDKLTPEQNYEA
-1364 AYRVVDNYVFILPKT
+1364 AYRVVESFLFNLPKT
-1379 GASDFLYLPICIAI
+1379 GASDLLYLPICIAI

-1400 VLASDKT
+1400 VLASDK

>member
-11 LLVLTLV
+11 FLVLTLV

-31 SETGPASTSP
+31 TETGPASTSTV
-41 AANPNT
+41 ANPNA

-57 DGTTPTTA
+57 AGTTPSTA

-76 QETTPVIETTAPLVT
+76 QETTPVIETT
-91 TVPTEA
+91 VPTET
-97 TAPEENTEVTNVTE
+97 TAPEENTEVTNVAE
-111 VTEATEVYERETTT
+111 VTEATEVSERETTT

-139 LLLDQMVAEGTVLN
+139 LLLDQLVAEGTVLN

-161 ETMKTVMSKLNLQ
+161 ETMKTVMSKLNLL
-174 VLLDYLAFDMGVA
+174 VLLDYLAFDMDVA
-187 DTSVSGK
+187 NDSVSGK
-194 LSVTVTFPS
+194 LSVTVTFPT

-224 IHLVGNADTVVNN
+224 IRLVGNADTVVNN
-237 DRKIEKISFT
+237 DRKIEKITFT
-247 TAGLSGSRFVILTA
+247 TAGLSGSRFVILTS

-409 ETVQDIAGQLRSLCY
+409 DTVQDIAGQLRSLCY

-468 TTGSLKVNKAITGN
+468 TTGSLKVNKAISGN

-516 ATFADL
+516 ATFSDL
-522 APGTYY
+522 NPGTYY
-528 VREAPAERQDRVSA
+528 VREAPAERQDRVGV

-569 LAPSGEITVAK
+569 LAPSGEITVVK

-594 VFQVATDSGFS
+594 VFQVATDSGFT

-616 GRGSTGKVLAPGTYY
+616 GKGSTGKVLA
-631 VREAPLANQTRGDKG
+631 
-646 NFQLDGSVVTVTIT
+646 
-660 GSETVLANNGTGVTA
+660 
-675 NNVELS
+675 
-681 AITVKKAVTSASTT
+681 
-695 GKLDG
+695 
-700 WIFQIASDSGFANI
+700 
-714 VKTLT
+714 
-719 TDTSGF
+719 
-725 ASTGI
+725 
-730 TLSPGT
+730 PGT

-801 ASAANLSGWL
+801 ASTANLSGWL

-837 LAPGQYTVQEAPMEE
+837 LAPGQYTVQEAPMED
-852 QPREDKAMWS
+852 QPRGDKAMWS
-862 QDAPA
+862 QDAPP

-872 TAGSTVDA
+872 TAGRTVDA

-902 RCEEQTASQLSG
+902 RCEEDTASQLSG
-914 NAMYSLAGAEYN
+914 NAMYALAGAKYN
-926 IIVNGEVVETLVTNA
+926 VIVGGEVVETLVTNA

-948 KSYPIGTTGTLVEIT
+948 KSYPIGTSGTLVEIT

-995 DPVTQSFQKTDSQT
+995 DPATQSFQKTDSQT

-1035 DPVRT
+1035 DPLRT

-1050 YAYRSE
+1050 YAYRPE
-1056 SLDSNSES
+1056 SLDSDSDN

-1092 YDLMPVLYATI
+1092 YDRMPVLYATI
-1103 TQKSNGGIADFDW
+1103 TQMSNGGIADFDW

-1150 VDKGTGGAAPNEASF
+1150 VDKGTGGAAPNGASF

-1206 TGNIFPIGTYEVKE
+1206 TENIFPIGTYEVKE

-1242 EANPQVSVSCENE
+1242 DANPQVSVSCENE

-1302 CSSEGL
+1302 CSSESL

-1315 TDASGMAEFTGL
+1315 TDNSGMAEFTGL
-1327 SPMVQY
+1327 SPMVRY

-1350 ILVDKLTLEQNYEA
+1350 ILVDKLTPEQNYEA
-1364 AYRVVDNYVFILPKT
+1364 AYRVVDNYVFNLPKT
-1379 GASDFLYLPICIAI
+1379 GASDFPYLPICIAI

-1407 KSMYKKGTTK
+1407 KSMHKKGTTK

>member
-31 SETGPASTSP
+31 TETGPASTSP
-41 AANPNT
+41 AANPNA
-47 SGGETSETTA
+47 SGGETSGTTA
-57 DGTTPTTA
+57 AGTTPTTA
-65 VTEETEPTQAP
+65 VTEETEPPQAP
-76 QETTPVIETTAPLVT
+76 QETTPVIEATAPVVT
-91 TVPTEA
+91 TVPTET

-111 VTEATEVYERETTT
+111 VTEATQSETNT
-125 LTGHLDSKDADISV
+125 LSGHLDSKDADVSV

-161 ETMKTVMSKLNLQ
+161 ETMKTVMSKLNLL
-174 VLLDYLAFDMGVA
+174 VLLDYLAFDMDVA
-187 DTSVSGK
+187 DASVSGK
-194 LSVTVTFPS
+194 LSVTVTFPA

-224 IHLVGNADTVVNN
+224 IRLVGNADTVVNN

-247 TAGLSGSRFVILTA
+247 TAGLSGSRFVILTS
-261 DRPSLLG
+261 DRPSILG

-409 ETVQDIAGQLRSLCY
+409 DTVQDIAGQLRSLCY
-424 SNPDNIDCTTSY
+424 SNPDNIDCSTSY

-446 IYNGRYV
+446 IYNERYV

-468 TTGSLKVNKAITGN
+468 TTGSLKVNKAISGS

-516 ATFADL
+516 ATFSDL
-522 APGTYY
+522 NPGTYY
-528 VREAPAERQDRVSA
+528 VREAPAERQDRVSV

-569 LAPSGEITVAK
+569 LAPSGEITVVK
-580 AVTSQNPAGKMDGW
+580 AVTSQKPAGKMDGW

-631 VREAPLANQTRGDKG
+631 VREAPLANQTR
-646 NFQLDGSVVTVTIT
+646 T
-660 GSETVLANNGTGVTA
+660 
-675 NNVELS
+675 
-681 AITVKKAVTSASTT
+681 
-695 GKLDG
+695 
-700 WIFQIASDSGFANI
+700 
-714 VKTLT
+714 
-719 TDTSGF
+719 
-725 ASTGI
+725 
-730 TLSPGT
+730 
-736 YYVREAPLANQ
+736 
-747 TRSDKDNF
+747 DKDNF

-793 RKGVSGTD
+793 RKGVSGAD

-824 ITTGADGYGTSGR
+824 ITTGADGYGSSGR
-837 LAPGQYTVQEAPMEE
+837 LAPGQYTVQEAPMED
-852 QPREDKAMWS
+852 QPRGDKAMWS
-862 QDAPA
+862 QDAPP

-890 QYGKRLSIQKTF
+890 QYGKRLSILKTF
-902 RCEEQTASQLSG
+902 RCEEDTASQLSG

-926 IIVNGEVVETLVTNA
+926 IIVDGEVMETLVTNA

-948 KSYPIGTTGTLVEIT
+948 RSYPIGTSGTLVEIT
-963 APAGF
+963 APEGF

-995 DPVTQSFQKTDSQT
+995 DPATQSFRKTDTQT

-1050 YAYRSE
+1050 YAYRPE
-1056 SLDSNSES
+1056 SLDSNSDN

-1079 GSLKVTETAAPAG
+1079 GSLKVTEITAPAG

-1150 VDKGTGGAAPNEASF
+1150 VDKCTGGAAPNGAIF

-1206 TGNIFPIGTYEVKE
+1206 TETIFPIGTYEVKE
-1220 TKGNDFYQCNTEWS
+1220 TKGNEFYQCNTEWS

-1242 EANPQVSVSCENE
+1242 NANPQVSVSCENE

-1315 TDASGMAEFTGL
+1315 TDDSGMAVFTGL

-1343 YQLLKEP
+1343 YQLLKES
-1350 ILVDKLTLEQNYEA
+1350 ILVDKLTPEENYEA
-1364 AYRVVDNYVFILPKT
+1364 AYRVVDNYVFNLPKT
-1379 GASDFLYLPICIAI
+1379 GASDFLYLPVCIAI

>member
-31 SETGPASTSP
+31 SETGPASTSTV
-41 AANPNT
+41 ANLNA

-57 DGTTPTTA
+57 EGTTPSTA
-65 VTEETEPTQAP
+65 VTEETEPPQAP
-76 QETTPVIETTAPLVT
+76 TETTPVTET
-91 TVPTEA
+91 TVPTET
-97 TAPEENTEVTNVTE
+97 TAPQESTEVTDVTE
-111 VTEATEVYERETTT
+111 VTEATQSETNT
-125 LTGHLDSKDADISV
+125 LSGHLDSKDADISV

-161 ETMKTVMSKLNLQ
+161 ETMKTVMSKLNLLA
-174 VLLDYLAFDMGVA
+174 LLDYFAFDMDVA
-187 DTSVSGK
+187 DASVSGK
-194 LSVTVTFPS
+194 LSVTVTFPT

-224 IHLVGNADTVVNN
+224 IRLVGNVDTVVNN
-237 DRKIEKISFT
+237 DRKIEKIIFT
-247 TAGLSGSRFVILTA
+247 TAGLSGSRFVILTS
-261 DRPSLLG
+261 DRPSVLG

-276 VRATYGRYPGIGDSQ
+276 VRATHGRYPGIGDSQ

-305 SASKPAV
+305 SASKPAM
-312 CLDSNRLFG
+312 CLDSDRLFG

-345 SWKNLSQSKRELL
+345 SWKKLSQSKRELL
-358 MLLCFYGLSDWS
+358 MLLCFYGLEDWS
-370 PSSRFIEDIRSGNTF
+370 PSSRFLNDIRGGNTF

-409 ETVQDIAGQLRSLCY
+409 DTVQDIAGQLRSLCY

-468 TTGSLKVNKAITGN
+468 TTGSLTVTKAISGN

-516 ATFADL
+516 ATFSDL
-522 APGTYY
+522 NPGTYY
-528 VREAPAERQDRVSA
+528 VREAPAERQDRVSV

-646 NFQLDGSVVTVTIT
+646 NFQLDGSVIPVTIT

-700 WIFQIASDSGFANI
+700 WVFQIASDSGFANI

-719 TDTSGF
+719 TDASGF

-811 FYVYDSGKEVVAQ
+811 FYVYDSGKAVVAQ

-837 LAPGQYTVQEAPMEE
+837 LAPGQYTVQEAPMED
-852 QPREDKAMWS
+852 QPRGDKAMWS
-862 QDAPA
+862 QDAPP

-890 QYGKRLSIQKTF
+890 QYGKRLSIQKIF

-926 IIVNGEVVETLVTNA
+926 IIVDGKVVETLVTNA

-963 APAGF
+963 APEGF

-995 DPVTQSFQKTDSQT
+995 DPATQSFRKTDAQT

-1050 YAYRSE
+1050 YAYRPE

-1116 TEESLQN
+1116 TDESLQN

-1137 QDKTTLGSLTIQK
+1137 QDETTLGSLTIQK
-1150 VDKGTGGAAPNEASF
+1150 VDKGTGGAAPNGASF

-1242 EANPQVSVSCENE
+1242 DANPQVSVSCENE

-1315 TDASGMAEFTGL
+1315 TDDSGMAEFTGL

-1350 ILVDKLTLEQNYEA
+1350 ILVDKLTPEQNYEA
-1364 AYRVVDNYVFILPKT
+1364 AYRVVDNYVFNLPKT

>member
-1 MQTIKRAAVI
+1 MQTIKRTAAI
-11 LLVLTLV
+11 FLVLMLV
-18 LSCFSPVIAVSAS
+18 LSCFSPVLTASAAEPPGS
-31 SETGPASTSP
+31 APAQTAATSP
-41 AANPNT
+41 GADDP
-47 SGGETSETTA
+47 SPETTA
-57 DGTTPTTA
+57 ATEQTIPSTAETTSP
-65 VTEETEPTQAP
+65 TEETLPPRQMVSTLASFLESRDASISITFSDGFQVD
-76 QETTPVIETTAPLVT
+76 EGTTLKVTDAELNDDTLTACMEAAGFLNILDYCVLNLDIPDADWEGTSFEMKVYFNSSAFRALNGNCVSVVRILPDGTMERLEATPLV
-91 TVPTEA
+91 
-97 TAPEENTEVTNVTE
+97 EEKALKEVSFPVTDFSQGTRFAILSSDFPSIL
-111 VTEATEVYERETTT
+111 VAHSIWGVYAVQ
-125 LTGHLDSKDADISV
+125 GYNYISV
-139 LLLDQMVAEGTVLN
+139 GSASRLHDITYHYVDSPSTPGYCLEPHKTFGYATGGGASSSTVSVYSWGSKHGDDVWSDLSENQRKAIALIAMLGLNQNTFDWGSHSSSGTTVLN
-153 VQEATLDN
+153 PVNPNQCAFAAAQIMVWEVVGGWRSFPDPSYCSDSRIIDNFDRGNVRSAYNTLND
-161 ETMKTVMSKLNLQ
+161 K
-174 VLLDYLAFDMGVA
+174 
-187 DTSVSGK
+187 
-194 LSVTVTFPS
+194 
-203 PSIRALDS
+203 IRDWM
-211 GSVYLAEIKSDGS
+211 
-224 IHLVGNADTVVNN
+224 N
-237 DRKIEKISFT
+237 T
-247 TAGLSGSRFVILTA
+247 TSGSRLSV
-261 DRPSLLG
+261 
-268 FQTYPEYT
+268 E
-276 VRATYGRYPGIGDSQ
+276 DSQ
-291 GGLTYHCW
+291 YKVSWVTSSDQVVLT
-299 SANGTP
+299 
-305 SASKPAV
+305 V
-312 CLDSNRLFG
+312 
-321 SGDNTFSYEIVNSVN
+321 
-336 DNGDRSPTQ
+336 
-345 SWKNLSQSKRELL
+345 
-358 MLLCFYGLSDWS
+358 
-370 PSSRFIEDIRSGNTF
+370 SSF
-385 AAMQLVAWEWINGVE
+385 A
-400 DGTYTSRYN
+400 Y
-409 ETVQDIAGQLRSLCY
+409 ETVT
-424 SNPDNIDCTTSY
+424 P
-436 VYIIWPNAQK
+436 P
-446 IYNGRYV
+446 
-453 WGQALIACHTVNYKP
+453 
-468 TTGSLKVNKAITGN
+468 TGN
-482 GSIANWR
+482 ISVTKNV
-489 MELYTSQSAANS
+489 S
-501 GTGFTAAAYTNSNGV
+501 GTGSVQNWKFELYSSRANATAGTNPLMSAYTNSRGI
-516 ATFADL
+516 ATFSNVTN
-522 APGTYY
+522 GTYY
-528 VREAPAERQDRVSA
+528 VREAPASRQDRVST
-542 TGWTLSTTVLSA
+542 TGWTLSSNVLQ
-554 VVKSGDTVNAGTITN
+554 GTVNGNTISVGSVTNSAPAG
-569 LAPSGEITVAK
+569 AITVKK
-580 AVTSQNPAGKMDGW
+580 AVTSANPSGKLSGW
-594 VFQVATDSGFS
+594 IFQVSKSSSFS
-605 NIVKTITTDAS
+605 SIAATITTNAS
-616 GRGSTGKVLAPGTYY
+616 GEGTTGNVLAPGTYY
-631 VREAPLANQTRGDKG
+631 VREAPLANQTRSDKA
-646 NFQLDGSVVTVTIT
+646 NYQLSSNVVTVTIA

-675 NNVELS
+675 TNVELS
-681 AITVKKAVTSASTT
+681 AITVQKAVTSASTT

-700 WIFQIASDSGFANI
+700 WVFQIASDSGFSNI

-719 TDTSGF
+719 TDASGF

-837 LAPGQYTVQEAPMEE
+837 LVPGQYTVQEAPMEE
-852 QPREDKAMWS
+852 QPRGDKAMWS

-880 IQDSGYTAQN
+880 SQDSGYTAQN

-902 RCEEQTASQLSG
+902 RCAEETASQLSG
-914 NAMYSLAGAEYN
+914 NAMYSLEGAEYN
-926 IIVNGEVVETLVTNA
+926 VIVDGEVVETLVTNA
-941 EGKATSA
+941 DGKATSA

-995 DPVTQSFQKTDSQT
+995 DPATQSFQKTDSQT

-1092 YDLMPVLYATI
+1092 YDLMPVLHATI

-1137 QDKTTLGSLTIQK
+1137 QDETTLGSLTIQK
-1150 VDKGTGGAAPNEASF
+1150 VDKGTGGVAPDEASF

-1206 TGNIFPIGTYEVKE
+1206 TENIFPIGTYEVKE
-1220 TKGNDFYQCNTEWS
+1220 TKGNEFYQCNTEWS

-1255 MLPATIRVQKV
+1255 LLPATIRVQKV

-1308 DDSGCIT
+1308 DDSGCIA
-1315 TDASGMAEFTGL
+1315 TDDSGMAKFTGL

-1350 ILVDKLTLEQNYEA
+1350 ILVDKLTPEQNYEA
-1364 AYRVVDNYVFILPKT
+1364 AYRVVESFLFNLPKT
-1379 GASDFLYLPICIAI
+1379 GASDFLYLPICIAF

-1407 KSMYKKGTTK
+1407 KSMCKKGTTK

>member
-1 MQTIKRAAVI
+1 MQTIKRAAAI
-11 LLVLTLV
+11 FLVLMLV
-18 LSCFSPVIAVSAS
+18 LSCFTPVLTVSATES
-31 SETGPASTSP
+31 PGSAPAQTAATSP
-41 AANPNT
+41 GEDEP
-47 SGGETSETTA
+47 SPETSTEAAEESTEPSPETTA
-57 DGTTPTTA
+57 ATEQTIPPTVETTSP
-65 VTEETEPTQAP
+65 TEETLPPRQMVSTLASFLDSWDASVSITFSDRFQVEAETQLPVTDAELA
-76 QETTPVIETTAPLVT
+76 QDALTACMETAGFLNILDYCILNLDISDADWNGVSFEMKVYFNSSSFRALNGNCVSVVRILTDGTMERL
-91 TVPTEA
+91 EA
-97 TAPEENTEVTNVTE
+97 TPMVEEKALKEMSFAVTDFSQGTKFAILSSDFPSILV
-111 VTEATEVYERETTT
+111 AHSIWGVYAVQ
-125 LTGHLDSKDADISV
+125 GYNYISV
-139 LLLDQMVAEGTVLN
+139 GSASRLHDITYHYV
-153 VQEATLDN
+153 D
-161 ETMKTVMSKLNLQ
+161 
-174 VLLDYLAFDMGVA
+174 
-187 DTSVSGK
+187 
-194 LSVTVTFPS
+194 S
-203 PSIRALDS
+203 PSTPGYCLEPHKSFGYATGGGAS
-211 GSVYLAEIKSDGS
+211 SSTVSVYSWESKHGDDVWSNLSENQHKAIALIAMLGLNQNTFDWGS
-224 IHLVGNADTVVNN
+224 HSSSGTSILNPVNPNQCAFAAAQIMVWEVVGGWRSFPDPSYCSNSRVIDNFDRGNVRSAYNTLN
-237 DRKIEKISFT
+237 DKIRNWMNT
-247 TAGLSGSRFVILTA
+247 TSGSRLSV
-261 DRPSLLG
+261 
-268 FQTYPEYT
+268 E
-276 VRATYGRYPGIGDSQ
+276 DSQ
-291 GGLTYHCW
+291 YKVSWVTSSDQVVLT
-299 SANGTP
+299 
-305 SASKPAV
+305 V
-312 CLDSNRLFG
+312 SN
-321 SGDNTFSYEIVNSVN
+321 
-336 DNGDRSPTQ
+336 
-345 SWKNLSQSKRELL
+345 
-358 MLLCFYGLSDWS
+358 
-370 PSSRFIEDIRSGNTF
+370 F
-385 AAMQLVAWEWINGVE
+385 A
-400 DGTYTSRYN
+400 Y
-409 ETVQDIAGQLRSLCY
+409 ETVT
-424 SNPDNIDCTTSY
+424 P
-436 VYIIWPNAQK
+436 P
-446 IYNGRYV
+446 
-453 WGQALIACHTVNYKP
+453 
-468 TTGSLKVNKAITGN
+468 TGN
-482 GSIANWR
+482 ISVTKNV
-489 MELYTSQSAANS
+489 S
-501 GTGFTAAAYTNSNGV
+501 GTGSVQNWKFELYNSRANATAGTNPLMSAYTNSRGI
-516 ATFADL
+516 ATFANVKN
-522 APGTYY
+522 GTYY
-528 VREAPAERQDRVSA
+528 VREAPASRQDRVST
-542 TGWTLSTTVLSA
+542 TGWTLSSNVLQ
-554 VVKSGDTVNAGTITN
+554 GTVNGNTISVGSVTNTSPAGAI
-569 LAPSGEITVAK
+569 AVKK
-580 AVTSQNPAGKMDGW
+580 AVTSANPSGKLNGW
-594 VFQVATDSGFS
+594 IFQVSKNSSFS
-605 NIVKTITTDAS
+605 SIAATITTNAN
-616 GRGSTGKVLAPGTYY
+616 GEGTTGNVLAPGTYY

-681 AITVKKAVTSASTT
+681 TITVKKAVTSASTT

-700 WIFQIASDSGFANI
+700 WVFQIASDSGFANI

-719 TDTSGF
+719 TDNTGF
-725 ASTGI
+725 ATTGV

-801 ASAANLSGWL
+801 GSAANLSGWL

-852 QPREDKAMWS
+852 QPRADKAMWS
-862 QDAPA
+862 QDAPP

-914 NAMYSLAGAEYN
+914 NAMYSLAGAKYN
-926 IIVNGEVVETLVTNA
+926 IIVDGEVVETLVTNA

-995 DPVTQSFQKTDSQT
+995 DPATQSFQKTDSQT

-1050 YAYRSE
+1050 YAYHPE

-1079 GSLKVTETAAPAG
+1079 GSLKVTEITAPAG
-1092 YDLMPVLYATI
+1092 YDRMPVLYATI
-1103 TQKSNGGIADFDW
+1103 TQKSNGDIADFDW
-1116 TEESLQN
+1116 TDESLQN

-1150 VDKGTGGAAPNEASF
+1150 VDKGTDGAAPNEASF

-1193 CYVLTVDETGAAS
+1193 CYVLTVDETSTAS
-1206 TGNIFPIGTYEVKE
+1206 TETIFPIGTYEVKE

-1234 ETFTITGE
+1234 ETFTITGAKE
-1242 EANPQVSVSCENE
+1242 NPRVAVSCENE

-1281 WSEDGTSWK
+1281 WSENGTSWK
-1290 PVTKSETILAGG
+1290 PVTKSETILAGS

-1315 TDASGMAEFTGL
+1315 TDDSGLAIFSGL
-1327 SPMVQY
+1327 SPMVRY

-1350 ILVDKLTLEQNYEA
+1350 ILVDKLTPEQNYEA
-1364 AYRVVDNYVFILPKT
+1364 AYRVVESFLFNLPKT
-1379 GASDFLYLPICIAI
+1379 GASDLLYLPICIAI

-1400 VLASDKT
+1400 VLASDK